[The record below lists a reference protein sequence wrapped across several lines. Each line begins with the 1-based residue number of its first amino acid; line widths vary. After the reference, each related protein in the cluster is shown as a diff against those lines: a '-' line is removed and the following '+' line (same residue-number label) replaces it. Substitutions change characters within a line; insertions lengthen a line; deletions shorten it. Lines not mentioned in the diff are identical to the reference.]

1 MSKGGRTE
9 EAPEVTLNDALHE
22 RRRQTLAYVRL
33 MQESLLTASPVS
45 LMTPRQ
51 RTEFYVGTIECVGY
65 LLLILSF
72 LLWLMQSHSH
82 DPLMM
87 MGLQVGSLMV
97 MCIMIAVVLSCL
109 YEDWR
114 NVRK

>member
-1 MSKGGRTE
+1 M
-9 EAPEVTLNDALHE
+9 TLNDVLDEH
-22 RRRQTLAYVRL
+22 RRQTLAYVRL
-33 MQESLLTASPVS
+33 MQESLVMASPVS
-45 LMTPRQ
+45 LMIPRQ
-51 RTEFYVGTIECVGY
+51 RSELYIGTIECVGY

-87 MGLQVGSLMV
+87 MGLRVGCRMV
-97 MCIMIAVVLSCL
+97 VCTMIAVVLARL